1 VVSAV
6 TGETGD
12 EPADDPTADDPTA
25 DDPTA
30 DDPTADDPTADDPT
44 DDPGA
49 AVGTRGVFGTGTTV
63 VETGML
69 VVLRLVEFSEETVL
83 TELVNMVEVVKL

>member
-1 VVSAV
+1 VVWAV

-44 DDPGA
+44 ADDTGA
-49 AVGTRGVFGTGTTV
+49 VVGPTGTTV

-83 TELVNMVEVVKL
+83 TEVVNMVEVVKL